1 MFDNIEMRSKWHP
14 MMPRG
19 QKGVIEHSGDKERNA
34 FMDTVK
40 QLSVVALLVVTTVTL
55 VSGCSFLGQ
64 KKSEVISM
72 NELPAAVKPLA
83 DKETAGCK
91 IIEVEKEMKNGKVI
105 YAITYDQAGIE
116 MEVEYAPD
124 GTLISKG
131 KE

>member
-1 MFDNIEMRSKWHP
+1 
-14 MMPRG
+14 MMPHG
-19 QKGVIEHSGDKERNA
+19 QEGATEHSGNEERNV

-40 QLSVVALLVVTTVTL
+40 RLSLVTLLVVTTVIL
-55 VSGCSFLGQ
+55 ISGCSLPGQ